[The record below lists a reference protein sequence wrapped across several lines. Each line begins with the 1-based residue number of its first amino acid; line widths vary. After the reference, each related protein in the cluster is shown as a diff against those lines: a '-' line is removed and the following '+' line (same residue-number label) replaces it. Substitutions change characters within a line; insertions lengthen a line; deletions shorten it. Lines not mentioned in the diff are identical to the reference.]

1 MLNKKGRLM
10 KNKNNLAVFAMI
22 LICSGCVAAAAPIV
36 ETYQT
41 YSLGKS
47 GVKAAQSLQPIGLE
61 EEKAIGGSLA
71 IQVVN
76 KFGGVYPNQDLQR
89 YIATL
94 GRAVADVSDRPDIE
108 YYFAVLNSEHP
119 NAFATPG
126 GYVFISVGLLRM
138 LENESQLAG
147 VLAHEISHITHRH
160 ALQTIEKSQRLA
172 SFGALTIGAL
182 GADPA
187 MFDKV
192 LEEAA
197 EALFTKGLEKGMEFE
212 ADKMGTEYAYRLGYR
227 PDGLKNFLSAL
238 KGKLPKEGSALA
250 STHPSPQERVSTLSG
265 SMGEYSD
272 SMNNPVLQA
281 EFKTATNG
289 KL

>member
-1 MLNKKGRLM
+1 M
-10 KNKNNLAVFAMI
+10 KNKNNLAI
-22 LICSGCVAAAAPIV
+22 LAIILFCSGCIAAAAPII
-36 ETYQT
+36 ESYQT
-41 YSLGKS
+41 YSLGKG

-76 KFGGVYPNQDLQR
+76 KFGGVYPNQDLQK

-126 GYVFISVGLLRM
+126 GYVFISIGLLRM
-138 LENESQLAG
+138 IENESQLAG
-147 VLAHEISHITHRH
+147 VLAHEISHITHKH
-160 ALQTIEKSQRLA
+160 ALKTIEKSKMLA
-172 SFGALTIGAL
+172 GFGSLTIGAL
-182 GADPA
+182 GADPG

-192 LEEAA
+192 LEQAA

-212 ADKMGTEYAYRLGYR
+212 ADKVGTEYAYRLGYR
-227 PDGLKNFLSAL
+227 PDGLKNFLSIL
-238 KGKLPKEGSALA
+238 NGKLPKEGSALA

-272 SMNNPVLQA
+272 SMKNPVLQA
-281 EFKTATNG
+281 EFKDATNG